1 MIGNALKII
10 NYLYGYLKEEEKI
23 FEIKEYKQKR
33 SKSQNSYCWELIG
46 KLADEMR
53 ISKEDMY
60 LKMLKDYGQS
70 MLIPVELNKKP
81 DGFFKY
87 YSYNGRSVINGKVAD
102 WYKVY
107 KGSSEFDTKEMS
119 IFIDG
124 IVHECTNLGIPT
136 LTEEQIKQMK
146 LI

>member
-1 MIGNALKII
+1 MIGNAFKII
-10 NYLYGYLKEEEKI
+10 SFLYKYIKDENKL
-23 FEIKEYKQKR
+23 FELKEYKAKR

-53 ISKEDMY
+53 MSKNEMY
-60 LKMLKDYGQS
+60 LNMLKEYGQS
-70 MLIPVELNKKP
+70 MLVPVELGKKP

-102 WYKVY
+102 WYKIY

-124 IVHECTNLGIPT
+124 IVQECSNLGIPT